1 MNEQDATT
9 STAEKPKEPTWDDS
23 VLTPKEPLWLD
34 SLLMFAVLVSL
45 AAFAV
50 GVFEHSWLLIFTGA
64 VSLVVCWAT
73 NEYVS
78 EG

>member
-1 MNEQDATT
+1 MSA
-9 STAEKPKEPTWDDS
+9 
-23 VLTPKEPLWLD
+23 KEPLWVN

-73 NEYVS
+73 NEYVND
-78 EG
+78 

>member
-9 STAEKPKEPTWDDS
+9 STSPKEPLWDDS
-23 VLTPKEPLWLD
+23 VLTPKEPLWVE
-34 SLLMFAVLVSL
+34 SLLMFSVLVSL

-50 GVFEHSWLLIFTGA
+50 GVFEHSWLLILTGA

-73 NEYVS
+73 KEYINE
-78 EG
+78 